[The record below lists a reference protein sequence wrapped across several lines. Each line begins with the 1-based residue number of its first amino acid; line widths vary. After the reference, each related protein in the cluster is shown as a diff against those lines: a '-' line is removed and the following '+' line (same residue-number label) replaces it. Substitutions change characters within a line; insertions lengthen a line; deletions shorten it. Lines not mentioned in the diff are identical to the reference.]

1 MSVRCPHCEHKF
13 ALKAAAGV
21 YQPKCPDCGQQ
32 FAIAIPREPGGR
44 VVSAKSLDHL
54 KRYLAKQKQ
63 QAAGR
68 SQAGTTPPADAPTVA
83 SAPAEMPTVA
93 SAPAD
98 QPTRAAPL
106 APSREHDPL
115 ATVATPAGHGAADPG
130 PGHGVQGQ
138 PMGRLDGYELLRE
151 LGRGGMGC
159 VYLARQVSLDR
170 HVAVKTIAPQLA
182 QSPAF
187 LSRFV
192 REAFAVAQLSHHN
205 VVQIHDVGQ
214 DEAQHYFSMEYVPG
228 KTLSD
233 LVKEQGPLDPAQAA
247 THTLHAARGLA
258 YAHEHHMVHRDVKPA
273 NLLVNDQGLVKVT
286 DLGLVKT
293 AEGDG
298 GTRAELKQAGQG
310 QAGGGDPTATRP
322 AAAMGTPAFMP
333 PEQAK
338 DSAAVDARADIY
350 ALGATLYYLLTGKPP
365 LPARSAE
372 EVLKLH
378 ATTTIL
384 PPEQAAPKVPK
395 ALSVVVMKM
404 LAKRPADRHGSMA
417 EVVSALEGLLGIGS
431 GPFTPRPEHAQ
442 AIEDAADAFADN
454 GAAKARRLLFGGF
467 HLVALLAT
475 IVGIVLGNYAL
486 TGTAVWMWAC
496 TTVGYLG
503 LSGLRQGGTLSQR
516 VRQYLLTLGWPQ
528 WVMFVVGVLAFGA
541 MLFVLGL
548 VWWYLAFLVVG
559 IGLAAA
565 AVFGL
570 DTWCTKQRE
579 PVLTSVRQML
589 RELRLRGL
597 EERALRKFV
606 CAYAGRRWEGL
617 YEALFGYE
625 AKREARKQWGY
636 GEDGKARPRYG
647 AWRDGI
653 IDWLERAQSARED
666 ERRRH
671 QLQRAEM
678 QRLRAEGVGD
688 MEAMA
693 KSRQAARDWF
703 DGAQR
708 YRATGDRQVL
718 GEIYLN
724 REITE
729 AEAAGSQAAKG
740 SRKDEFI
747 PDSWKLRRTPLSTQL
762 TYWLFA
768 GRARAAV
775 GGAML
780 LVWAWWVSTQ
790 HKLSAIPEGM
800 GVLTFLRTMLKDQVD
815 DPKALRIAPI
825 PPAVFDV
832 LCSHTALLAGVI
844 LVWAGLYRGVRL
856 TFFLLPIIV
865 MLLRAPFLGNGM
877 WGPMTQQEWVVVGA
891 LAITPPAFFFGK
903 SDY

>member
-21 YQPKCPDCGQQ
+21 YQPKCPDCGEQ
-32 FAIAIPREPGGR
+32 FALAIPREPGGR
-44 VVSAKSLDHL
+44 VVSAKSIEHL
-54 KRYLAKQKQ
+54 KRYLAKQKLE
-63 QAAGR
+63 AAAR
-68 SQAGTTPPADAPTVA
+68 SQAGATSPADMPTVA
-83 SAPAEMPTVA
+83 SAPAEMATVA
-93 SAPAD
+93 SVHAD
-98 QPTRAAPL
+98 QPTMAAPL
-106 APSREHDPL
+106 APSRDNDPL
-115 ATVATPAGHGAADPG
+115 ATVATPAGAGQS
-130 PGHGVQGQ
+130 PGHDTAVRGE

-205 VVQIHDVGQ
+205 VVQIHDVGH

-258 YAHEHHMVHRDVKPA
+258 FAHEHHMVHRDVKPA

-298 GTRAELKQAGQG
+298 GTRAELQQAGQS
-310 QAGGGDPTATRP
+310 GGGDPTATRP
-322 AAAMGTPAFMP
+322 AAAMGTPAFMA

-372 EVLKLH
+372 EVIKLH
-378 ATTTIL
+378 ATSAIQ
-384 PPEQAAPKVPK
+384 PPDQAAPKVPK

-404 LAKRPADRHGSMA
+404 LAKRPADRYGSMS

-442 AIEDAADAFADN
+442 AVEDAADEYADT
-454 GAAKARRLLFGGF
+454 GAAKARRLLFVAF
-467 HLVALLAT
+467 HIGALLAT
-475 IVGIVLGNYAL
+475 IVGIVLADYTL
-486 TGTAVWMWAC
+486 TGTAVWLWAC
-496 TTVGYLG
+496 ATVGYLG
-503 LSGLRQGGTLSQR
+503 LSGVRHGGTLSQR
-516 VRQYLLTLGWPQ
+516 VRQYLFTLGWPQ
-528 WVMFVVGVLAFGA
+528 WVMFAVGVVAFAA

-548 VWWYLAFLVVG
+548 VWWYLAFFIVG

-565 AVFGL
+565 AVFAL
-570 DTWCTKQRE
+570 DPWCSRQRE
-579 PVLTSVRQML
+579 PVVASVRQML

-636 GEDGKARPRYG
+636 GEDGKPRPRYSP
-647 AWRDGI
+647 WRDGI
-653 IDWLERAQSARED
+653 IDWLEQAQNDRED
-666 ERRRH
+666 DRRRH

-693 KSRQAARDWF
+693 KSRQSARDWF

-718 GEIYLN
+718 GEIFLN
-724 REITE
+724 RAVTD
-729 AEAAGSQAAKG
+729 AEAAGSKAAKG
-740 SRKDEFI
+740 GRRDEFI
-747 PDSWKLRRTPLSTQL
+747 PDSWKLRRTPLSTRL

-768 GRARAAV
+768 ARARAMA
-775 GGAML
+775 GGVML
-780 LVWAWWVSTQ
+780 LVWAWWASTQ
-790 HKLSAIPEGM
+790 QKLAAIPEGM
-800 GVLTFLRTMLKDQVD
+800 SFFSYLRMMLKDHVED
-815 DPKALRIAPI
+815 KSVLRIPPV

-832 LCSHTALLAGVI
+832 LCSHTTLLAGSI

-865 MLLRAPFLGNGM
+865 ILLRAPFLGSEM
-877 WGPMTQQEWVVVGA
+877 WGPLTEQEWVILGA